1 MSDSRSVA
9 GPLVL
14 TVAAVAGI
22 AALAG
27 AVIFFGLGSDTYEV
41 EYTTYGKPEPP
52 PGPTLENDRLEDKN
66 PEFDAELIDSRPL
79 DGWDVNAS
87 AAVIR
92 LHCPMIKPD
101 QDPGLLELHASY
113 SAAESKDET
122 QHALPSANLIDGANK
137 QFDDGLFAALEVAT
151 FRGSIAAF
159 PAVPQLVQ
167 QIAQKLP
174 SESPARPF
182 LAAALSLAG
191 QEIELT
197 ADEQAACDRYLAD
210 FKSDESRSKPISFYN
225 WTEELQ
231 TIWRVYRFLQT
242 EMSAGVAKVKSPADE
257 LQIARDIA
265 AVLEADPKLRESY
278 TAATGFYMS
287 LTNPA
292 SCLSMDALI
301 GAGDRSL
308 TELAEERGAR
318 RATIAFLPPSTS
330 RETELFS
337 SLFPR
342 GLPSGANLMAEMIAA
357 VRSGRVDLAPGEN
370 DGWYQH
376 QVFAL
381 ETMLLPSKGQEEQK
395 LLLNKSYKERLVQ
408 AFKALVTKRRETH
421 VRGTDV
427 ATTSEAA
434 PFNKLGFRPRLRIEP
449 CVTYYLRTARAYGFV
464 QNFLASVVGDDT
476 LAELHGLTTDGAR
489 ESSLKDELESVRQ
502 RAYGFYLISCEDI
515 GLRPELAEGELADPR
530 LTKQLALNWLMTLS
544 SNLDLKR
551 DTRVAVPIHQ
561 DRRQRQTRIWVTLGV
576 RQTKL
581 TATYARPP
589 MVRNEEEPDWKTP
602 QSYQLNSG
610 NFLIAVDEFA
620 EVTIPG
626 LTCPNRKE
634 LRKLCDE
641 KKTKEAIVEALQNG
655 EWK

>member
-1 MSDSRSVA
+1 MSDSRSIA
-9 GPLVL
+9 GPIIL
-14 TVAAVAGI
+14 TVAAVFGI

-27 AVIFFGLGSDTYEV
+27 TVMFSELGSETYEV

-52 PGPTLENDRLEDKN
+52 PGPTLEDDRLEDKN

-101 QDPGLLELHASY
+101 LDPDLLKLHASY
-113 SAAESKDET
+113 AAAASKDET

-167 QIAQKLP
+167 QIEAKLP

-191 QEIELT
+191 RETELT
-197 ADEQAACDRYLAD
+197 ADDQAACDAYLAD
-210 FKSDESRSKPISFYN
+210 FSSDESRSKPIAFYN

-231 TIWRVYRFLQT
+231 TIWKVYRFLQT
-242 EMSAGVAKVKSPADE
+242 EMSAGVTKGNHPAEE
-257 LQIARDIA
+257 LQIALNIA

-278 TAATGFYMS
+278 TAATGFFMS

-301 GAGDRSL
+301 GAGDRSIR
-308 TELAEERGAR
+308 ELAKERGVR

-357 VRSGRVDLAPGEN
+357 VSSGKVDLSPGKN

-395 LLLNKSYKERLVQ
+395 LLLNRSYKERLVE

-421 VRGTDV
+421 VRGIDV
-427 ATTSEAA
+427 AASSEAA
-434 PFNKLGFRPRLRIEP
+434 PFNELGFRPRLRVEP

-464 QNFLASVVGDDT
+464 QNFLASVAGDDT
-476 LAELHGLTTDGAR
+476 LAELHGLTANGTR

-502 RAYGFYLISCEDI
+502 RAYGCYLISCEDI
-515 GLRPELAEGELADPR
+515 GLRPELTEGELADPGEA
-530 LTKQLALNWLMTLS
+530 KQLALDWLENLS
-544 SNLDLKR
+544 SNPDLKC
-551 DTRVAVPIHQ
+551 DTRVAVPIYHDPLKQ
-561 DRRQRQTRIWVTLGV
+561 TTRIWVTLGV
-576 RQTKL
+576 RQAKL

-589 MVRNEEEPDWKTP
+589 MVRNEAEPDWKTP
-602 QSYQLNSG
+602 KSYQLNSG
-610 NFLIAVDEFA
+610 DFLIAVDEFA

-626 LTCPNRKE
+626 LTCPNREE

-641 KKTKEAIVEALQNG
+641 KKTKEAIVGALQNG